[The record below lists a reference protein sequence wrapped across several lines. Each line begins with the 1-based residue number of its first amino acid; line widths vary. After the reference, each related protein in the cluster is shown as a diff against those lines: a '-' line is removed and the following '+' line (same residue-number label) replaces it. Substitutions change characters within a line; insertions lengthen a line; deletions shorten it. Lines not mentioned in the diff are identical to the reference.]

1 MREERAAAPGKTG
14 LLTPFQGVQALEAVS
29 LAQAASD
36 LGAACEI
43 VRYAPAVPDPKGKR
57 DGFGAFLRA
66 RASLSAAEFAHMEE
80 LRAADLPYDLL
91 LSAGALGED
100 GAQIDPALLGG
111 FFQRRRAA
119 YGLFLGEAA
128 HAEGVMEAL
137 AEFSHV
143 SFQTEAEQA
152 LFQQRTGREASLALD
167 PLLLLTGERWE
178 DGPPAPGS
186 CVLWSGGGEPGAL
199 GPYLRRLAAETGLP
213 LVRLGSG
220 GGKDLRRVKRIKNP
234 GPEELLAQFRRAAVV
249 CADSFLGTA
258 LALLFHKPFF
268 TALSPGGLAAPE
280 ASRTYSLLRR
290 LGLTDRIAGR
300 GDTADL
306 LSPSDWPAVEAKL
319 DQLRRESLALLE
331 AALTNGKAEVPTHE
345 EKPRR
350 LLAERELCTG
360 CTACVSVCPQSAI
373 AMVRDKEGFAYPV
386 IDQLKCTACGLCG
399 ETCPVPAERETR
411 HLPAVFAAWNRDEDV
426 CRDST
431 SGGVFSALADFVLEG
446 GGVVF
451 GAALDGRQHL
461 RHTACFSKEELWRFR
476 GAKFVQS
483 DLGDTFQ
490 MVRDCLE
497 TRQVLF
503 CGTPCQV
510 AGLYAYLGRRP
521 EGLITC
527 DLVCGGAPSPG
538 LWEDMVQSIEA
549 RRKKGLQ
556 AVRFCNKV
564 TGWRDRHLT
573 LVYDNGTVD
582 SAPLPRTEYGRALRR
597 GLLFRP
603 SCYQC
608 PYTSMSRLGDF
619 TLGDFQGLRPDELPQ
634 QQEKGVSLLLV
645 NTSHGSHVFDQLPLV
660 RQAFP
665 VERAIAGNPS
675 LAAPPFCP
683 PERAALF
690 AAYALESFETVRKR
704 HFAKPPLPV
713 RAALGVL
720 SAEAGKRKPSSRKKG
735 PGRK

>member
-1 MREERAAAPGKTG
+1 MREKRARVPEKIG
-14 LLTPFQGVQALEAVS
+14 LLTPFQGLQALEAVS

-43 VRYAPAVPDPKGKR
+43 VRCAPAVPSPKGKR
-57 DGFGAFLRA
+57 DGFGAFLRTHA
-66 RASLSAAEFAHMEE
+66 PLSAREFAHMEE
-80 LRAADLPYDLL
+80 LRSAGLSYDLL
-91 LSAGALGED
+91 LSAGTLGEG
-100 GAQIDPALLGG
+100 GASIDPVFLGS
-111 FFQRRRAA
+111 FFPRRRAA

-128 HAEGVMEAL
+128 EGIMDTL
-137 AEFSHV
+137 AEFSHI

-152 LFQQRTGREASLALD
+152 LFRKRTGREAPLVLP
-167 PLLLLTGERWE
+167 PLLLAEERWRE
-178 DGPPAPGS
+178 IPPAPGG
-186 CVLWSGGGEPGAL
+186 CVLWMGGGEPGVL
-199 GPYLRRLAAETGLP
+199 EPYLRRLAAETDLP
-213 LVRLGSG
+213 VVQTGD
-220 GGKDLRRVKRIKNP
+220 GKNSLRRVKRLKRP
-234 GPEELLAQFRRAAVV
+234 GPEELLSQFRRAAVV
-249 CADSFLGTA
+249 CTDSFLGTA
-258 LALLFHKPFF
+258 LAILFHKPFF
-268 TALSPGGLAAPE
+268 TALPPGELAAPE
-280 ASRTYSLLRR
+280 TSRAASLLRR
-290 LGLTDRIAGR
+290 LELTERIAGR

-306 LSPSDWPAVEAKL
+306 TAPIDWPAVEARL
-319 DQLRRESLALLE
+319 DRLRRESLAQLK
-331 AALTNGKAEVPTHE
+331 AALTNEPAAPAPRTER
-345 EKPRR
+345 PRR
-350 LLAERELCTG
+350 RLAERNLCTG
-360 CTACVSVCPQSAI
+360 CTACASICPQDAI
-373 AMVRDKEGFAYPV
+373 AMVRDKEGFAYPAV
-386 IDQLKCTACGLCG
+386 DHVKCVDCGRCG
-399 ETCPVPAERETR
+399 EVCPVPAVRETR
-411 HLPAVFAAWNRDEDV
+411 HLPAVFAAWNRDEAV
-426 CRDST
+426 CRDSA

-451 GAALDGRQHL
+451 GAALDGRQRL
-461 RHTACFSKEELWRFR
+461 RHAACFSKEELWRFR

-483 DLGDTFQ
+483 DLGDTFR

-527 DLVCGGAPSPG
+527 DLVCGGVPSPG
-538 LWEDMVQSIEA
+538 LWEDMARSIET
-549 RRKKGLQ
+549 RRGKDLQ

-582 SAPLPRTEYGRALRR
+582 SAPLLRTEYGRALRQ

-619 TLGDFQGLRPDELPQ
+619 TLGDFLGLRPDELPR

-645 NTSHGSHVFDQLPLV
+645 NSTHGSHVFDQLPLV

-665 VERAIAGNPS
+665 VERAIAGNPP

-690 AAYALESFETVRKR
+690 AAYALEPFETVRKR
-704 HFAKPPLPV
+704 YFARPPLPV

-720 SAEAGKRKPSSRKKG
+720 SAEAEKRKNTPRKKKG
-735 PGRK
+735 LRKR